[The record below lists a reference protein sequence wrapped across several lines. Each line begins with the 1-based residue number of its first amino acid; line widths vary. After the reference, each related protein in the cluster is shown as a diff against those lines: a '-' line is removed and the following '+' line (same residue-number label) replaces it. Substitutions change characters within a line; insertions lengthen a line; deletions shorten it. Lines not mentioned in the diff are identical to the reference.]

1 MSAEAVTAAGSPTR
15 IDPEG
20 AEGLTVLVGAPLAVT
35 ALPAS
40 GLLLVVEADLER
52 ARLLKNDLQGRQDA
66 LVCAE
71 VLAAQSGTPV
81 QWFRFNDPRL
91 DGPLPEADWREH
103 YPNLRQLGEEQ
114 RNGRR
119 LEDVLE
125 AWSAR
130 VQLQH
135 QPPLQLELHQGDP
148 LAALEGLGAWL
159 ARLQAVQLPQRR
171 GAAAGSPAAGSG
183 AAVAAWLEQRGFRAD
198 DELAATWRR
207 DPEATQRLLLA
218 EREQQIAEL
227 EEQLATQAVRLLLAQ
242 TRHEELSQARDQL
255 QSDLDAL
262 RAECHTITTERDG
275 LQADRQELICQRDAF
290 LAERDQLVNERL
302 QLQGERDQLLGERD
316 QLQGERDQVSLERDN
331 ALANVADL
339 QAQHS
344 AIAAERDQLAADRDA
359 CRGRA
364 ESLQQRLDQIN
375 TELDDILLLIDQS
388 DSQAGIEQVN

>member
-159 ARLQAVQLPQRR
+159 ARLQAVRLPRRR
-171 GAAAGSPAAGSG
+171 GAAAGSAAAGSG

-198 DELAATWRR
+198 EELAATWRR

-302 QLQGERDQLLGERD
+302 QLQGERDQ
-316 QLQGERDQVSLERDN
+316 VSLERDN